1 MQLKIQ
7 RQQEIRLISVK
18 KEKIPFHFGK
28 VWYNEKNPVC
38 CRGGEEIRMKCH
50 YCGNEVTEEQKFCMR
65 CGTKLEKQPEP
76 VVQPEPEAQSWNL
89 EPAKD
94 LFWEEEPA
102 PAPAA
107 QEPAPVYAPQVQ
119 PVMAEIPVREAVTA
133 PLLKLPTSR
142 GLAKMFFLGI
152 LTLGIYPIVIWSK
165 IVTELNI
172 AASRYDGQ
180 RTMPY
185 FAMCT
190 LAPITL
196 GIYVWVWI
204 HGFCNRIGVE
214 LQRRGIDYKFG
225 ASTFWLW
232 GVLGSLIFVG
242 PFIYIHKLMK
252 AMNLINADFNEKG

>member
-1 MQLKIQ
+1 
-7 RQQEIRLISVK
+7 
-18 KEKIPFHFGK
+18 
-28 VWYNEKNPVC
+28 
-38 CRGGEEIRMKCH
+38 MKCH
-50 YCGNEVTEEQKFCMR
+50 YCGNEVTEDQKFCMR
-65 CGTKLEKQPEP
+65 CGTRLEKQPEP
-76 VVQPEPEAQSWNL
+76 IVQEEPAAWEEPAAQSQDP
-89 EPAKD
+89 EPAKA

-102 PAPAA
+102 VQESAPAYVPQA
-107 QEPAPVYAPQVQ
+107 QPI
-119 PVMAEIPVREAVTA
+119 MAEIPAREAVAA
-133 PLLKLPTSR
+133 PMLKLPTGR
-142 GLAKMFFLGI
+142 GLGKMFFLGI

-165 IVTELNI
+165 IVTEMNI

-196 GIYVWVWI
+196 GIYAWVWI

-232 GVLGSLIFVG
+232 GVLGSLIIVG

-252 AMNLINADFNEKG
+252 SMNLINADFNVKG